1 MWCTQ
6 NIAIRPPVNFVV
18 IMIDIKYFNML
29 FWAEMEK
36 DKLII
41 FNLYINYISAC
52 CCLFLIG
59 QFVNVKLL
67 LKELPVIMLALTL
80 FFF

>member
-6 NIAIRPPVNFVV
+6 NIATRPPVNFVV

-36 DKLII
+36 DELIV
-41 FNLYINYISAC
+41 
-52 CCLFLIG
+52 LIY
-59 QFVNVKLL
+59 
-67 LKELPVIMLALTL
+67 T
-80 FFF
+80 

>member
-6 NIAIRPPVNFVV
+6 NIATRPPVNFVV

-36 DKLII
+36 DELII
-41 FNLYINYISAC
+41 FNLYINYNSA